1 MSFKYTAANR
11 EGEVLHGESDLGSR
25 DAVLGQIES
34 QGLIAISVDEIA
46 DRKEKKKLS
55 EIGFGRIRNVDILL
69 FTKHLSVMLKA
80 GLTLSGALRALVDQT
95 KSPKFKKVLDNVR
108 ARVERGEGFSNALEK
123 HHKVFSPFYVH
134 VVRAGEISGTLEENL
149 EHLAGQYVKDY
160 NLRKRVQSAML
171 YPGIVFGA
179 ALLIGFF
186 FASYVLPQVNSI
198 FSGLGDID
206 LPWVTE
212 LLMAVSNF
220 MSDNTLISFLIMVGA
235 VAFFWWLLHQKFI
248 RPTTHWLTLHLPI
261 VGGIAKEVNLAR
273 FSLILGTLL
282 KSGNDIVRA
291 LEITREVLDNMY
303 YKRVIAEAHLEMQRG
318 INLRESLKKN
328 EDLFPSVVTHMID
341 VGEQSGELEEVLKY
355 LAEFYELEIE
365 STMKNLSSVLEPVLL
380 LFIGLVAMGLAYA
393 ILIPIYNYISA
404 ISSI

>member
-1 MSFKYTAANR
+1 
-11 EGEVLHGESDLGSR
+11 VLHGESDLGSR
-25 DAVLGQIES
+25 DAVIDQLDS
-34 QGLIAISVDEIA
+34 QGLITISVDRIDES
-46 DRKEKKKLS
+46 KKKKG
-55 EIGFGRIRNVDILL
+55 IGDIAFGRIKHVDILL

-80 GLTLSGALRALVDQT
+80 GLTLSDALKALVDQT
-95 KSPKFKKVLDNVR
+95 KSPKFKKVLESVR
-108 ARVERGEGFSNALEK
+108 VHVERGESFSGSLER
-123 HHKVFSPFYVH
+123 HYKVFSPFYVH
-134 VVRAGEISGTLEENL
+134 VVRAGELSGTLEENL
-149 EHLAGQYVKDY
+149 EHLADQYVKDY

-179 ALLIGFF
+179 ALVIGFF

-198 FSGLGDID
+198 FSGLSDID

-212 LLMAVSNF
+212 VLMAMSNF
-220 MSDNTLISFLIMVGA
+220 MRDNTLISFLIMIGTV
-235 VAFFWWLLHQKFI
+235 VFFWWLLRRKFVK
-248 RPTTHWLTLHLPI
+248 PATHWLTLHLPI
-261 VGGIAKEVNLAR
+261 VGNIVKEVNLAR

-282 KSGNDIVRA
+282 KSGIDIVRA

-318 INLRESLKKN
+318 INLRESLKKH
-328 EDLFPSVVTHMID
+328 EELFPGVVTHMID

-355 LAEFYELEIE
+355 LSEFYELEIE

-404 ISSI
+404 IRSI